1 MIKESDLP
9 VLNQLVVN
17 LEKSFKILKESYQ
30 RRDSG
35 KFNETKKTILQTQ
48 KKIFDMTQEQKQK

>member
-30 RRDSG
+30 RGDSG
-35 KFNETKKTILQTQ
+35 KFNETKKIILQTQ
-48 KKIFDMTQEQKQK
+48 KKIFDMTQTQRQK